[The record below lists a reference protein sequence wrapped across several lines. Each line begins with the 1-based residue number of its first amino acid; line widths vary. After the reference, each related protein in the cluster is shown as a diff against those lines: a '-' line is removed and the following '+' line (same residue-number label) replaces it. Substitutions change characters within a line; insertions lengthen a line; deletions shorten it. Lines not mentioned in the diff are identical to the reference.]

1 VVPLSRKEKQMPN
14 YRVWCTWVTGGYYYV
29 NAASETEAMDIAAD
43 EPNYPE
49 EQESISGSFDV
60 EWAEEVK

>member
-1 VVPLSRKEKQMPN
+1 MPR

-29 NAASETEAMDIAAD
+29 NADSEAEAEDIAAD

-49 EQESISGSFDV
+49 EQEAITGSFDV
-60 EWAEEVK
+60 EWAEEVE

>member
-1 VVPLSRKEKQMPN
+1 MPN